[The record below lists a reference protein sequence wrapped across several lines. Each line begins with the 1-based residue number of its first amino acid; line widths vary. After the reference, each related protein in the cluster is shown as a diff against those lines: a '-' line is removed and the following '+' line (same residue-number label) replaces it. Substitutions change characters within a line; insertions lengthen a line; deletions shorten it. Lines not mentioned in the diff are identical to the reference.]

1 MDSQDQHNQPGPG
14 YHDLPP
20 GQETPAD
27 QQPDAVQSKAE
38 QQQQDLPQPQPHW
51 QTNQPY
57 QPYAFGF
64 QHQPQQQQQ
73 PAGAAN
79 QYQNYGMQSHFQH
92 MSYGGYNFPPPP
104 SQHGYPIASAAP
116 HLRDGSQPPESQSE
130 QLQHDQGQQFQ
141 PVAPQDFQQNPPQ
154 QFQQVPDPQQG
165 QPQQFLQGAPQQ
177 VQHGN
182 HQYGAPHYPGFPP
195 QQYPYW
201 SHPGPMTGYPPQI
214 FNGPMMQSNNHELTP
229 DPALKASTP
238 HRGHSDS
245 PAALPDQ
252 AVQQHGTYP
261 MPPMMSGFPYPGPA
275 HPYYNHP
282 APSMPPA
289 VPPAAQPTPEP
300 PKPVPSPSP
309 LAASDHTSPLHD
321 PTSGQ
326 SRSPTLLPPHHQ
338 PQPPATPPPAP
349 TTTTAQPPAPPSS
362 NEDTTN
368 ASRTAALRLL
378 HATTTPTTP
387 PPPYGPGATDPAYA
401 CSPETARL
409 HRQAPGAS
417 VHAVR
422 HTRDCG
428 SCGKGGGRRAGRKR
442 GKKGGCDRLWPCGA
456 CVEKDGRW
464 GGCRYVMTE
473 DDGAGDGDGDEG
485 RADGCG
491 LVHGG
496 ADGEVLGK
504 AAGLPATGLPAQDA
518 GAADVQMTDTT
529 ASRPETQETQEN
541 VAAPLDPA
549 LDAASTPAAGLVSV
563 QLPPDVLQQ
572 LLGNPQ
578 VLAALRESGYAGDE
592 QALGGAVAAVPRT
605 PLGQEQRSSPPGGQQ
620 DSSPQDERTVGSD
633 GPMTLA
639 QLAAVR
645 RGEGEEEG

>member
-38 QQQQDLPQPQPHW
+38 QQQQDLPQPQPHL

-57 QPYAFGF
+57 PPYAFGF
-64 QHQPQQQQQ
+64 PPQPQQQQ
-73 PAGAAN
+73 PTGAAN
-79 QYQNYGMQSHFQH
+79 QDQNYGMPPHFQH

-104 SQHGYPIASAAP
+104 SQYAYPIASAAP
-116 HLRDGSQPPESQSE
+116 HLRDGSQPPESQPE
-130 QLQHDQGQQFQ
+130 QLQHDQEQQFQ
-141 PVAPQDFQQNPPQ
+141 PGASQDFQQNLPQ
-154 QFQQVPDPQQG
+154 QFQQVPDSQQG

-201 SHPGPMTGYPPQI
+201 GHPGQMPGYPPQ
-214 FNGPMMQSNNHELTP
+214 FFSGPMMQSNSHEPTP
-229 DPALKASTP
+229 EPTLKASTP

-245 PAALPDQ
+245 PAAPPDQ

-261 MPPMMSGFPYPGPA
+261 MPPMMGGFPYPGPA

-300 PKPVPSPSP
+300 PKP
-309 LAASDHTSPLHD
+309 
-321 PTSGQ
+321 
-326 SRSPTLLPPHHQ
+326 
-338 PQPPATPPPAP
+338 
-349 TTTTAQPPAPPSS
+349 
-362 NEDTTN
+362 
-368 ASRTAALRLL
+368 
-378 HATTTPTTP
+378 
-387 PPPYGPGATDPAYA
+387 
-401 CSPETARL
+401 
-409 HRQAPGAS
+409 
-417 VHAVR
+417 
-422 HTRDCG
+422 
-428 SCGKGGGRRAGRKR
+428 
-442 GKKGGCDRLWPCGA
+442 
-456 CVEKDGRW
+456 
-464 GGCRYVMTE
+464 
-473 DDGAGDGDGDEG
+473 
-485 RADGCG
+485 
-491 LVHGG
+491 
-496 ADGEVLGK
+496 
-504 AAGLPATGLPAQDA
+504 
-518 GAADVQMTDTT
+518 
-529 ASRPETQETQEN
+529 TQEN
-541 VAAPLDPA
+541 VAAPPLPGSAPLDPA

-592 QALGGAVAAVPRT
+592 RALGGAEAAAPRT
-605 PLGQEQRSSPPGGQQ
+605 PLGQEQRSSPSGGQQ
-620 DSSPQDERTVGSD
+620 DSSPQDERTIGSD

-645 RGEGEEEG
+645 REGEGEKEG